1 MQTYSFRQC
10 TLTQLDRWFGLRH
23 VFSSAVLDQWL
34 HTDIALSEI
43 ETILLQRLQA
53 LLLENVDGWNEQELS
68 LHFIGPLFS
77 LVHFTEPYRF
87 NLFSERRISAIITG
101 LQNEIELSGEPD
113 GLIATGY
120 REPELP
126 LFAFSEYKRQRDPNG
141 DPAGQV
147 LAAMLVGQE
156 LDPHPKPLYGCYVI
170 GYDWRFVVLEDKHY
184 TISQDYSAIRTD
196 IFDIYRILKALKQ
209 IVFDLTAV
217 QTSV

>member
-10 TLTQLDRWFGLRH
+10 TLTQLDHWFGLRYS
-23 VFSSAVLDQWL
+23 FSNTVLDQWL
-34 HTDIALSEI
+34 QTKVALTEI
-43 ETILLQRLQA
+43 ETTLIQRLQT

-77 LVHFTEPYRF
+77 LVHFTVPYRF
-87 NLFSERRISAIITG
+87 NLFSERRISAIVTG
-101 LQNEIELSGEPD
+101 LQSEIELSGEPD

-147 LAAMLVGQE
+147 LAAMLVGQA
-156 LDPHPKPLYGCYVI
+156 LDSQPKPLYGCYVV
-170 GYDWRFVVLEDKHY
+170 GYDWRFVVLEGKHY
-184 TISQDYSAIRTD
+184 TISQDYSAIRRD

-209 IVFDLTAV
+209 IVMELTA
-217 QTSV
+217 